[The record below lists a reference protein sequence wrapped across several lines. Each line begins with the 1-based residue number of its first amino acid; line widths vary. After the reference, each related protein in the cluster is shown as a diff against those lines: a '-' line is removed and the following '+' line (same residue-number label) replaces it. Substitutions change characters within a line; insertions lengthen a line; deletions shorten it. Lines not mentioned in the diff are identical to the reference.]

1 MLAYAS
7 IYGNTENAAEI
18 LSRKLYERGVKVE
31 MYDVS
36 VKPASDIIAAAFRY
50 SHLVFAS
57 STYNAGVFVTIDAL
71 LRDI

>member
-1 MLAYAS
+1 
-7 IYGNTENAAEI
+7 